1 MHLHLV
7 QNTDSSHSNDVASND
22 DQETLDEKLER
33 LTDKAKEVMDELEQQ
48 FDATSLNDFWTKAS

>member
-7 QNTDSSHSNDVASND
+7 QKTDSSHRNDVASND

-48 FDATSLNDFWTKAS
+48 FDTRPH